1 MVIHRLYVMH
11 EVRPVFSAA
20 IDGYINNS
28 NMSANGLIVRKG
40 KRTLT
45 NAPNA
50 VRQAPSS
57 PMPKTQA
64 LLPGHLWK
72 SSSSATLKLPSLSKT
87 KTIAVPLVKVRPLS
101 PKKRVSMP
109 VPLVHHADKPCLD
122 DFRLMRIVG
131 TGTFSRVRIAQCRRN
146 QEIVVVKIMRKA
158 DIVKMR
164 QVDHV
169 KNEKNILSTVSHPL
183 LVNLRHSFQDRGN
196 LYLVF
201 DYVPGG
207 ELFRLLRTQGQ
218 FPLPTTRFYAAE
230 VIAALAFLHEHGVVY
245 RDLKPENMLLTG
257 EGHIKITD
265 FGFAKSL
272 RLNEKTFTL
281 CGTPEYLAPEVI
293 QQKGHSFAC
302 DWWGVGILIYEMT
315 CGHAPFM
322 DQNPF
327 KLYEKIIHNQ
337 VAFPDYFDPTLERL
351 VVGMLDKDAS
361 TRFDKEHIMR
371 HEVFLNMDWTV
382 VGSGCMQPPFVPTVR
397 AADDTSNFDDYPDD
411 SSQENSLLVAA
422 EVFANF

>member
-1 MVIHRLYVMH
+1 MRLRH
-11 EVRPVFSAA
+11 A
-20 IDGYINNS
+20 ISPAVSGYIKNS
-28 NMSANGLIVRKG
+28 NMSGNGLVVRKA

-50 VRQAPSS
+50 ARQAPSS
-57 PMPKTQA
+57 PIPKTQGQ
-64 LLPGHLWK
+64 LPSHLWK

-87 KTIAVPLVKVRPLS
+87 KTLATPLVKVKPLS
-101 PKKRVSMP
+101 PRKRVSMP
-109 VPLVHHADKPCLD
+109 VPLVHPTDKPCLD

-131 TGTFSRVRIAQCRRN
+131 TGTFSRVRIAQYRRT

-169 KNEKNILSTVSHPL
+169 KNEKNILSTISHPL

-230 VIAALAFLHEHGVVY
+230 VIAALAFLHDHGVVY

-272 RLNEKTFTL
+272 RPGEKTFTL

-293 QQKGHSFAC
+293 QQRGHSFAC

-337 VAFPDYFDPTLERL
+337 VAFPDYFDPTLEQL
-351 VVGMLDKDAS
+351 VLGMLDKDAN

-371 HEVFLNMDWTV
+371 HEVFLNVDWTV
-382 VGSGCMQPPFVPTVR
+382 VGSGCLQPPFVPTVR

-411 SSQENSLLVAA
+411 FTQENPLLVAA

>member
-1 MVIHRLYVMH
+1 MGAFAFNIK
-11 EVRPVFSAA
+11 
-20 IDGYINNS
+20 NS
-28 NMSANGLIVRKG
+28 KMSTNGLVVRKA

-50 VRQAPSS
+50 SRQAPSS
-57 PMPKTQA
+57 PMPRTQA
-64 LLPGHLWK
+64 QLPGQLWK
-72 SSSSATLKLPSLSKT
+72 SSSSANLKLPSLSKT
-87 KTIAVPLVKVRPLS
+87 KTSAIPLVRIKPLS
-101 PKKRVSMP
+101 PRKRVSMP
-109 VPLVHHADKPCLD
+109 VPLVHPVDKPCLD
-122 DFRLMRIVG
+122 DFRLMRTVG
-131 TGTFSRVRIAQCRRN
+131 TGTFSRVRIAQYRRT
-146 QEIVVVKIMRKA
+146 QEIVVVKTMRKS

-164 QVDHV
+164 QVEHV
-169 KNEKNILSTVSHPL
+169 KNEKSILSSIAHPL
-183 LVNLRHSFQDRGN
+183 LVNLKHSFQDRGN

-218 FPLPTTRFYAAE
+218 FQLPMTRFYAAE
-230 VIAALAFLHEHGVVY
+230 VIAALAFLHDHGVVY

-272 RLNEKTFTL
+272 KHNEKTFTL

-293 QQKGHSFAC
+293 QQRGHSFGC

-337 VAFPDYFDPTLERL
+337 VAFPDYFDPTLEQL
-351 VVGMLDKDAS
+351 VVGLLDKDAT
-361 TRFDKEHIMR
+361 TRLDKEHIMR
-371 HEVFLNMDWTV
+371 HEVFRNMDWTV
-382 VGSGCMQPPFVPTVR
+382 VGSAGMQPPYVPTVR
-397 AADDTSNFDDYPDD
+397 GPDDTSNFDDYSDD
-411 SSQENSLLVAA
+411 SSQENALPVAA